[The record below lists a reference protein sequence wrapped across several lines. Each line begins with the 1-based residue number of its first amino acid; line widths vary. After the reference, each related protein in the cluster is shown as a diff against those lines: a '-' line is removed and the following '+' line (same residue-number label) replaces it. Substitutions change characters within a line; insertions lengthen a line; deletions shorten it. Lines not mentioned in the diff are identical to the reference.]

1 MTPIMPIGSIEL
13 ISSISSINWEEKKN
27 EVWIDY
33 CVSRIFGLETNTK
46 KEISLRNSFDSENSI
61 STFQKMLKCAM
72 EELNSDCILNAKGSE
87 EHIDKI
93 NQTSFEK
100 NYYENSR
107 KEIIYWNNVLAR
119 MLDLNSNNNYI

>member
-1 MTPIMPIGSIEL
+1 MTPIMPIGSIVIYCGERR
-13 ISSISSINWEEKKN
+13 INMWSHSVVPHVWGVKRFSN
-27 EVWIDY
+27 EDEN
-33 CVSRIFGLETNTK
+33 R
-46 KEISLRNSFDSENSI
+46 ISLKDSLGNDNSKI
-61 STFQKMLKCAM
+61 TFQKMLKCAM
-72 EELNSDCILNAKGSE
+72 EELNSDCILNVKGSE

>member
-1 MTPIMPIGSIEL
+1 MTPIMPIGSIVIYCGERR
-13 ISSISSINWEEKKN
+13 INMWSHSVVPHVWGVKRFSN
-27 EVWIDY
+27 EDEN
-33 CVSRIFGLETNTK
+33 R
-46 KEISLRNSFDSENSI
+46 ISLKDSLGNDNSKI
-61 STFQKMLKCAM
+61 TFQKMLKCAM
-72 EELNSDCILNAKGSE
+72 AELNSDCILNAKGSE

-107 KEIIYWNNVLAR
+107 KEIIYWNNILAR